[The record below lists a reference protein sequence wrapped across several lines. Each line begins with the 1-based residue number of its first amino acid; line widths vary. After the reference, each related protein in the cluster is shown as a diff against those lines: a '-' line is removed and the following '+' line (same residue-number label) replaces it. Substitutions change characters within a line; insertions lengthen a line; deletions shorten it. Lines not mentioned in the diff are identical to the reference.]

1 MVLKVR
7 QALDYL
13 FIQCTSIGALD
24 NADGRRF
31 NAVLLV
37 ATWLFAIFLTILA
50 AISFWLYDF
59 MGPIRQWAQGFSGP
73 KVPGLAVALAIGAPA
88 LTLSMKIGQRSVG
101 RIAPRATFR
110 KSLVI
115 GVWYMAVLMSIL
127 LNLNR
132 YGALVALGLHLV
144 FLAWIISASKQVEAQ
159 G

>member
-1 MVLKVR
+1 MLLKVR
-7 QALDYL
+7 RALDYL
-13 FIQCTSIGALD
+13 FIQCTSIGAFD

-31 NAVLLV
+31 KAVLLV
-37 ATWLFAIFLTILA
+37 ATWLFAIVLTILA

-73 KVPGLAVALAIGAPA
+73 KVPGLVAALVIGIPA
-88 LTLSMKIGQRSVG
+88 LMLSTKIGQRSVG

-115 GVWYMAVLMSIL
+115 GLWYMAVLMSIL

-144 FLAWIISASKQVEAQ
+144 FLAWLIYASKQVEAQ

>member
-1 MVLKVR
+1 MVLMVR

-24 NADGRRF
+24 KADGRRF

-37 ATWLFAIFLTILA
+37 ATWLFATFMTVLA
-50 AISFWLYDF
+50 TISFWLYDF
-59 MGPIRQWAQGFSGP
+59 MGPVRQWAQGFSGP
-73 KVPGLAVALAIGAPA
+73 KLPGLVVAFVIGAPA
-88 LTLSMKIGQRSVG
+88 LLLSMRIGQRSLG
-101 RIAPRATFR
+101 RVAPRATFR
-110 KSLVI
+110 KSLAI

-132 YGALVALGLHLV
+132 YGALVALGLHVV
-144 FLAWIISASKQVEAQ
+144 FLAWIISASKQTEVR

>member
-7 QALDYL
+7 HALDYL

-37 ATWLFAIFLTILA
+37 ATWLFAIFFTILA

-59 MGPIRQWAQGFSGP
+59 MGSIRQWAQGFSGP
-73 KVPGLAVALAIGAPA
+73 KVPGLVVALVIGVPA
-88 LTLSMKIGQRSVG
+88 LILSMKIGKRSMG

-110 KSLVI
+110 KALVI
-115 GVWYMAVLMSIL
+115 GVWYMAVLMSTL

-132 YGALVALGLHLV
+132 YGTLVALGLHLA
-144 FLAWIISASKQVEAQ
+144 FLAWIVSASKQVEAQ